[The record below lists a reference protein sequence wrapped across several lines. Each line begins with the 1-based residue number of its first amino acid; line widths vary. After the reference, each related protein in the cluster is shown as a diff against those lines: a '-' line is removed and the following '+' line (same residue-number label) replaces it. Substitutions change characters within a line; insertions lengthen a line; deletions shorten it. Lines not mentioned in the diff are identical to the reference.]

1 MEQKHTAESM
11 LKHSRHLAELFSA
24 ALSVPSQIVLWNK
37 ATQNKAFDPTLFAQQ
52 NSLLGDSIFRHASTA
67 QSMGGGHVCFCP
79 DGSVCLIAP
88 VVFRSKPIAAVLVGP
103 FSLFPP
109 SKQSDHSSQKQA
121 PLRLFQ
127 IFTLMTALFAPNETA
142 MAPYDYIA
150 QTEEKLQSFCGKKML
165 LEAET
170 AVTFGLSSL
179 FSLFSENITALK
191 NHCLQFSL
199 MLCQFLSENA
209 ETQCCFSER
218 LHRLYLCED
227 ANALCLCM
235 QQIQKQSLQAIFPEE
250 EQQPSEAIAKALR
263 YIRQNYRNKISLNDI
278 AEHVFLSPTYF
289 SKKFKEEIGKNF
301 NQYVNEI
308 RTEQAKHLLKNT
320 NYGFSEIA
328 ADTGFETLSYFS
340 KVFRRI
346 TGLSPSAY
354 RRLSRAV

>member
-37 ATQNKAFDPTLFAQQ
+37 TTQNKAFEQTLFVQQ
-52 NSLLGDSIFRHASTA
+52 NSLLGDSIFHHASTA
-67 QSMGGGHVCFCP
+67 QSMGGGHALFCS
-79 DGSVCLIAP
+79 DASVCLIAP

-109 SKQSDHSSQKQA
+109 SKQSDHSFQKQA

-127 IFTLMTALFAPNETA
+127 IFTLMTALFAPSETA

-150 QTEEKLQSFCGKKML
+150 QTEEKLQGFCGKKML

-170 AVTFGLSSL
+170 AVTCGLSSL
-179 FSLFSENITALK
+179 FSLFSENITSLK

-199 MLCQFLSENA
+199 MLCRFLSENEEA
-209 ETQCCFSER
+209 QYRFGEMLQ
-218 LHRLYLCED
+218 RLYHCKDVASLR
-227 ANALCLCM
+227 LCM
-235 QQIQKQSLQAIFPEE
+235 QQIQKQSLQAILPKEE
-250 EQQPSEAIAKALR
+250 NQPTETVANAIQ
-263 YIRQNYRNKISLNDI
+263 YIHQNYRNKISLNEV
-278 AEHVFLSPTYF
+278 AEHVFLSPSYF

-308 RTEQAKHLLKNT
+308 RTKQAKHLLKNT
-320 NYGFSEIA
+320 DYSLSEIA
-328 ADTGFETLSYFS
+328 SDIGFENLSYFS

-354 RRLSRAV
+354 QRLN